1 MACRVGGTELKGKM
15 MARQG
20 SEKITFIGADGKSQ
34 LAARLDH
41 PQGEPVA
48 WALFAHC
55 FTCGKDVFAAS
66 RVADGLTHRGIGVVR
81 FDFTGLGA
89 SEGEFANTDF
99 SSNVGDLVAAA
110 AWMRDQGKAAKL
122 LIGHSLGGAAILAA
136 AAEIPEAVAVS
147 TIAAP
152 ADPAHVRHLLKDAEE
167 VIERRGEAN
176 VQLAGRTFRIR
187 KEFLDDIESHR
198 LEHRIRNLNKALLI
212 FHAPLDPVVGI
223 DNATRIFVA
232 AKHPKSFISLDDAD
246 HLLSRRR
253 DAAYVANVI
262 AAWAG
267 RYVGGTD
274 TLDERPAQAA
284 TRAEDL
290 PSDVVVTESGQG
302 KFSQIVSVGDR
313 HRLYADEPAA
323 MGGTDTGPSPY
334 DLLMAGLG
342 ACTNMTIR
350 MYAEHKKIPLD
361 RVSVTLSH
369 AKIHA
374 RDCESCETREGKVDR
389 INRELTIEGALDD
402 ATRQKLLEIANK
414 CPVHRTL
421 HSEVWIDTKLAQ

>member
-1 MACRVGGTELKGKM
+1 MTGQR
-15 MARQG
+15 
-20 SEKITFIGADGKSQ
+20 SEKITFTGADGKSS

-55 FTCGKDVFAAS
+55 FTCGKDIFAAS
-66 RVADGLTHRGIGVVR
+66 RVAEGLNNRGIGVLR

-99 SSNVGDLVAAA
+99 SSNVGDLAAA
-110 AWMRDQGKAAKL
+110 AGWMRDQGKAAKI

-136 AAEIPEAVAVS
+136 AGDIPEAVAVS

-152 ADPAHVRHLLKDAEE
+152 ADPGHVRHLLKDAED
-167 VIERRGEAN
+167 VIEREGEAE
-176 VQLAGRTFRIR
+176 VQLAGRAFRIR
-187 KEFLDDIESHR
+187 KQFLDDIDSHR
-198 LEHRIRNLNKALLI
+198 LEERIGKLHKALLI
-212 FHAPLDPVVGI
+212 FHSPLDNVVGI
-223 DNATRIFVA
+223 ENATRIFVA
-232 AKHPKSFISLDDAD
+232 AKHPKSFISLDDAG
-246 HLLSRRR
+246 HLLGRRR
-253 DAAYVANVI
+253 DAAYVANVL

-274 TLDERPAQAA
+274 TLDERPAEAA

-290 PSDVVVTESGQG
+290 PSDVIVTESGQG
-302 KFSQIVSVGDR
+302 KFAQIVSVGDR

-323 MGGTDTGPSPY
+323 FGGNDTGPSPY
-334 DLLMAGLG
+334 DLLMASLG
-342 ACTNMTIR
+342 ACTNMTLR
-350 MYAEHKKIPLD
+350 LYAEHKNIPLQS
-361 RVSVTLSH
+361 VSVTLRH

-374 RDCESCETREGKVDR
+374 RDCESCETKEGRIDR
-389 INRELTIEGALDD
+389 IDRELTIEGTLDD

-421 HSEVWIDTKLAQ
+421 HSEVWIETTLND